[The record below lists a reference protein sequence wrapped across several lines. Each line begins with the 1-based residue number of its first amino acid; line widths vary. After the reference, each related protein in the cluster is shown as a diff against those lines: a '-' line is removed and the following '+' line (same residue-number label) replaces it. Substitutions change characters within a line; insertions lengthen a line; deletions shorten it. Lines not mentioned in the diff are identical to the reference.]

1 LKKHSLQ
8 VRTQIQT
15 NEEKTKQ
22 ERLDY
27 LEEGRKVR
35 QKLDDERKKIE
46 AIKARKIQEL
56 KGLDIPEKYQAE
68 LARKKIAF

>member
-46 AIKARKIQEL
+46 AIKAKKIQEL
-56 KGLDIPEKYQAE
+56 KGLDIPEKY
-68 LARKKIAF
+68 

>member
-1 LKKHSLQ
+1 M
-8 VRTQIQT
+8 
-15 NEEKTKQ
+15 
-22 ERLDY
+22 
-27 LEEGRKVR
+27 EEGRKVR